1 MSFLSRRPTISQL
14 AAAAWRTPVVVV
26 AALLSTVLVTLFDVI
41 VPLLAGSAVDTAM
54 GKGNLSWPISQVVT
68 VLICLAL
75 GRYAAQFTRRY
86 TAGRLSNT
94 VQHTLRVAIL
104 ATLQR
109 LDGKAQDQLRTG
121 QVVSRSISDLNLT
134 QAMLAMV
141 PLMIGHLLK
150 IIATIALMLWISPL
164 LAVVSIAVLPL
175 VVWLSV
181 KSRSILF
188 AATWSAQQAVA
199 DLSTHVE
206 ETVSGVRVVKAFHQ
220 EKTALDR
227 LDHLARNVYGQMM
240 RTARLSARF
249 KPLLQQLPTL
259 ALVVNIGIG
268 GYLAHAG
275 TITVGTFLAFSVY
288 MMSLSSVVSMM
299 AGMVVQIQLGLSSA
313 SRVFD
318 VINLKPVT
326 PEPDNPMDVPSG
338 ALGVSIHNL
347 AFANGS
353 HSVLTG
359 VDLTISPGETLALV
373 GPAGSG
379 KTMLVQLL
387 CGFYPPDAG
396 SIQFVNSHG
405 VAADFANLRR
415 DDIRKHL
422 ACVFEDPFLY
432 STTIFDNIDMGR
444 GLSEA
449 EVRQAAQW
457 AQALDFIE
465 NLEGGRGFSTNL
477 GERGLTLSGG
487 QRQRIA
493 LARALAGKPEVLVL
507 DDATSAIDAT
517 TEAKIFAA
525 LTEHFADTTIITI
538 AHRHSTLEHADTV
551 ALIEDGQISAH
562 GSLADMRTH
571 AQFSHLM
578 DLGFPPT
585 QQPAEALPFDDGD
598 EPSWEQLWPKV
609 ASGNDRLKM
618 KTHTMRNAASMAG
631 ANPLSGG
638 RGTNRGGMA
647 AAAAMPATP
656 KLLAQVDALPAA
668 TAIPRV
674 NAAEFTQPLK
684 KVTAPALFFSVRWL
698 IAGVIG
704 LYVISVLAGLSIPSL
719 IRFSIDQGV
728 VKNNV
733 SIMWQVT
740 LAGLVL
746 VIVAWAADVATTILT
761 SSTGEKLLYGLRIRS
776 YAHLQR
782 LGLSYFEATNIGTI
796 MTRMTT
802 DIDALGSFLQSGLA
816 ILVVALTT
824 LVGIII
830 LLVITS
836 PTLALIAL
844 IGVPI
849 IALFTVVFRRISVR
863 LYARAREEISDVNA
877 LFHESM
883 RGLRTE
889 QMHQMHSHTLNRFER
904 TARKYLRTRISSQTA
919 VALYFPGI
927 NAVSEI
933 LQAVVLAAGA
943 GLVASGNLPAGVL
956 VAFLLYLDRLYGP
969 IQHLSQVF
977 DAYSQAQVG
986 LRRISALLATTT
998 DVVDNPKDTPPA
1010 ATLTSG
1016 PLELSNISFT
1026 YRGYE
1031 ALVLDDINL
1040 AITPGTTVAVVG
1052 PTGAG
1057 KSTLAKLIERFYDP
1071 TEGAITIHGV
1081 NIRDLPLGQ
1090 WRNSIGYVPQEA
1102 HLFAGTI
1109 ASNIAYGKPEA
1120 TQEEITAAARQVGA
1134 LHAIALIPGGFN
1146 AEVTEQGHGLSSG
1159 QRQLVALARAEIMQP
1174 QLLVFDEATA
1184 TLDPAT
1190 EKTILKAAQ
1199 RVLNRRTA
1207 VVIAHRL
1214 ATARRAD
1221 RVIVIHDGRIVEDG
1235 THESLLSFGGIYAT
1249 MWEVTNQ

>member
-1 MSFLSRRPTISQL
+1 MNFLANRPTVAQL
-14 AAAAWRTPVVVV
+14 FATAWRTPTLVI
-26 AALLSTVLVTLFDVI
+26 AALISTILVTLFDVI

-54 GKGNLSWPISQVVT
+54 GMANVSLSINQIVT
-68 VLICLAL
+68 LLICIALA
-75 GRYAAQFTRRY
+75 RYAAQFTRRY

-104 ATLQR
+104 STLQR

-141 PLMIGHLLK
+141 PLIVGHLLK
-150 IIATIALMLWISPL
+150 IVITIALMLWISPL
-164 LAVVSIAVLPL
+164 LSIVSLVILPL
-175 VVWLSV
+175 VVWLSA
-181 KSRSILF
+181 KSRATLF

-206 ETVSGVRVVKAFHQ
+206 ETVSGVRVVKAFNQ
-220 EKTALDR
+220 ETTALRR
-227 LDHLARNVYGQMM
+227 LDTLAHNVYSQMM
-240 RTARLSARF
+240 RTAKLSARF
-249 KPLLQQLPTL
+249 KPLLQQLPAL
-259 ALVVNIGIG
+259 ALVINVGIG
-268 GYLAHAG
+268 GFLAHNG

-299 AGMVVQIQLGLSSA
+299 AGMVVQIQLGLASA

-318 VINLKPVT
+318 VINLEPVVAD
-326 PEPDNPMDVPSG
+326 PIAVADVPGG
-338 ALGVSIHNL
+338 ALGLSLTNVH
-347 AFANGS
+347 FANDS
-353 HSVLTG
+353 HPVLQG
-359 VDLTISPGETLALV
+359 VDLMVSPGETIALV
-373 GPAGSG
+373 GPPGSG

-387 CGFYPPDAG
+387 CGFYAPDAG
-396 SIQFVNSHG
+396 QLKFIADTG
-405 VAADFANLRR
+405 VTVDFAKLSRSQ
-415 DDIRKHL
+415 IRQQL
-422 ACVFEDPFLY
+422 ACVFDEPFLY

-449 EVRQAAQW
+449 EIRQAATW
-457 AQALDFIE
+457 AQAVEFID
-465 NLEGGRGFSTNL
+465 NLEGGQGFFTNL
-477 GERGLTLSGG
+477 SERGLTLSGG

-493 LARALAGKPEVLVL
+493 LARALAGKPKILLL

-525 LTEHFADTTIITI
+525 LAENFADTTIVTI
-538 AHRHSTLEHADTV
+538 AHRHSTLERADRV
-551 ALIEDGQISAH
+551 ALMEAGQISAC
-562 GSLADMRTH
+562 GTLSDMR
-571 AQFSHLM
+571 QQPRFNRLM
-578 DLGFPPT
+578 DLGFH
-585 QQPAEALPFDDGD
+585 QQPEQAEILPFDDGA
-598 EPSWEQLWPKV
+598 EPSWEQLWPSV
-609 ASGNDRLKM
+609 TADNNRLKM

-631 ANPLSGG
+631 ANPLNGG
-638 RGTNRGGMA
+638 RGTSRGGMT

-656 KLLAQVDALPAA
+656 TLLAQVDALPPARDTINKTAA
-668 TAIPRV
+668 DFS
-674 NAAEFTQPLK
+674 NPLK
-684 KVTAPALFFSVRWL
+684 KVTAPTLFFSVRWL

-704 LYVISVLAGLSIPSL
+704 LYVISVLASLAIPSL
-719 IRFSIDQGV
+719 IRYSIDYGV
-728 VKNNV
+728 VKNNTSV
-733 SIMWQVT
+733 LWQIT
-740 LAGLVL
+740 FLGILLV
-746 VIVAWAADVATTILT
+746 VIAWAADIATTVFT
-761 SSTGEKLLYGLRIRS
+761 SITGERLLYELRIRS

-782 LGLSYFEATNIGTI
+782 LGLSYFETTNTGTI

-824 LVGIII
+824 LIGIMV
-830 LLVITS
+830 LLAITS
-836 PTLALIAL
+836 PPLALIAL

-849 IALFTVVFRRISVR
+849 IAVATVVFRRISLR
-863 LYARAREEISDVNA
+863 LYTRAREEISDVNA

-889 QMHQMHSHTLNRFER
+889 QLHHRQNHTLRHFEQV
-904 TARKYLRTRISSQTA
+904 AAKYLHTRIASQTA

-927 NAVSEI
+927 NAISEI

-943 GLVASGNLPAGVL
+943 ALVAGGSLPAGVL

-986 LRRISALLATTT
+986 LRRISALLATNS
-998 DVVDNPKDTPPA
+998 DVVDKPQRALDPSVVA
-1010 ATLTSG
+1010 GGSLG
-1016 PLELSNISFT
+1016 LENVSFSYQGFSAHALSNI
-1026 YRGYE
+1026 
-1031 ALVLDDINL
+1031 NL
-1040 AITPGTTVAVVG
+1040 TIKPGSTVAVVG

-1071 TEGAITIHGV
+1071 NEGKVTANGID
-1081 NIRDLPLGQ
+1081 IREFPVGD
-1090 WRNSIGYVPQEA
+1090 WRKSIGYVPQEA

-1109 ASNIAYGKPEA
+1109 ASNIAYGKPDA
-1120 TQEEITAAARQVGA
+1120 SKADITDAARRVGA

-1146 AEVTEQGHGLSSG
+1146 AEVSEQGHGLSAG
-1159 QRQLVALARAEIMQP
+1159 QRQLVALARAEMMQP
-1174 QLLVFDEATA
+1174 KILLLDEATA

-1190 EKTILKAAQ
+1190 EKTILKASQ
-1199 RVLNRRTA
+1199 RVLKRRTA

-1214 ATARRAD
+1214 ATAERAD
-1221 RVIVIHDGRIVEDG
+1221 RIIVVQAGRIVEDG

-1249 MWEVTNQ
+1249 MWKMTNQ